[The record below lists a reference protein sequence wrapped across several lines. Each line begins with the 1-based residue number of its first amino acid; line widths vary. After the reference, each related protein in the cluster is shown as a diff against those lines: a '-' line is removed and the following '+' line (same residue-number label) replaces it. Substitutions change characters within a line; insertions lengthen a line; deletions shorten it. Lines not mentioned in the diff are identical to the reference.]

1 VHDDVVSEMEDAGGD
16 QTAPPSR
23 QDRFSRAFV
32 IPLVAVVV
40 AAIIGAAVGAL
51 VARGS
56 SDSGSSSTDVV
67 CRATSVADSVL
78 PSVVTISAVA
88 PNGSAG
94 TGSGELIRS
103 GGYILT
109 NQHVIAPAGS
119 QGRLRVRYSDG
130 TESDATLVGEDVSTD
145 LAVIRADDHA
155 SGRPLIDIGSSSDL
169 RVGTPVVALGAPLG
183 LVSSVTAGIVSAL
196 GRYVPVPT
204 GSGGVHHLVDAI
216 QTDAAINPG
225 NSGGPLVNC
234 DGSLVGVNS
243 AIATVPNAQGVGGG
257 GSVGLGF
264 AIPADI
270 ADPIADQLI
279 KTGSANHP
287 VLGLAAQPL
296 QGSGGSSSP
305 GLFVTHV
312 VPNGPAANGGMRQGD
327 IITEI
332 DGNPATSPDQL
343 VVATLTRSAGDT
355 VTLTFTRDGSSH
367 TEDVRLAAP

>member
-1 VHDDVVSEMEDAGGD
+1 VVA
-16 QTAPPSR
+16 
-23 QDRFSRAFV
+23 
-32 IPLVAVVV
+32 IVV
-40 AAIIGAAVGAL
+40 AAIIGAVVGAL
-51 VARGS
+51 VARNDS
-56 SDSGSSSTDVV
+56 SGSTSTSTDVA

-78 PSVVTISAVA
+78 PSVVTISAAA
-88 PNGSAG
+88 PNGGAG

-109 NQHVIAPAGS
+109 NQHVIAPAGR
-119 QGRLRVRYSDG
+119 QGAIRVRYSDG

-145 LAVIRADDHA
+145 LAVVRADDHA

-183 LVSSVTAGIVSAL
+183 LVSSVTTGIVSAL

-264 AIPADI
+264 AIPAGV

-296 QGSGGSSSP
+296 QASGGSASP

-312 VPNGPAANGGMRQGD
+312 VPNGPAADAGMRQGD

-355 VTLTFTRDGSSH
+355 VALTFTRDGSSH
-367 TEDVRLAAP
+367 SVDIRLAAP